1 MAAAI
6 EVRNLHHRYR
16 GAGDHPPAIGDVSFV
31 VEDNQFF
38 TLLGPS
44 GCGKTTTLR
53 CLAGLERPDG
63 GEIRLGD
70 VVVASGR
77 RFVPTHKRDIGVVF
91 QDYAV
96 WPHMTVF
103 ENVAFPLR
111 MASRRRL
118 RMSELRDKVMP
129 MLELMGMEK
138 FEKRRATQLSG
149 GQQQRLSLARA
160 LVREPQV
167 LLLDE
172 PLSSLDARLRARMRA
187 ELRRIQR
194 QFAVTTVFVT
204 HDQVEALSLSN
215 EIAVMNEGNLV
226 QLGRPRELYF
236 HPETEFV
243 GNLVGAANMI
253 AGTVVSVSGPQVAE
267 GVDDATDE
275 VRVAVIDT
283 AIGPLTCTD
292 VSVDELVVGSE
303 CSLLVRP
310 ESIIMHHERPD
321 VDNVFLG
328 RVDLGL
334 FVGESVDHEISV
346 GETVLGVKV
355 PTSVRFH
362 RSDKVF
368 IEIPPAKCVVFGE

>member
-6 EVRNLHHRYR
+6 EVTHLHHEYR
-16 GAGDHPPAIGDVSFV
+16 GAGDHPPAIGDLSFV
-31 VEDNQFF
+31 VEENEFF

-53 CLAGLERPDG
+53 CIAGLERPNG

-70 VVVASGR
+70 VVVVSDR
-77 RFVPTHKRDIGVVF
+77 HFLPTHKRDIGMVF

-111 MASRRRL
+111 MASRRRP
-118 RMSELRDKVMP
+118 RAGELRDKVMAT
-129 MLELMGMEK
+129 LELMGMER

-172 PLSSLDARLRARMRA
+172 PLSSLDARLRSRMRA

-194 QFAVTTVFVT
+194 SLAVTTVFVT

-215 EIAVMNEGNLV
+215 TIAVMNEGDIV
-226 QLGRPRELYF
+226 QIGRPRELYF
-236 HPETEFV
+236 QPASQFV
-243 GNLVGAANMI
+243 GNLVGAANLLPGRVTSVDETDGDD
-253 AGTVVSVSGPQVAE
+253 GTPVVR
-267 GVDDATDE
+267 T
-275 VRVAVIDT
+275 AVFET
-283 AIGPLTCTD
+283 AIGPLRSSDPSIERLT
-292 VSVDELVVGSE
+292 VGAE
-303 CSLLVRP
+303 CSVLIRP
-310 ESIIMHHERPD
+310 EALVLHGENPD
-321 VDNVFLG
+321 RENVLIG
-328 RVDLGL
+328 RVELAL
-334 FVGESVDHEISV
+334 FVGEAVDYEVSV
-346 GETVLGVKV
+346 GDVLLNARVASS
-355 PTSVRFH
+355 TRF
-362 RSDKVF
+362 RRDEKVF
-368 IEIPPAKCVVFGE
+368 VEFPASSCVVFAE

>member
-6 EVRNLHHRYR
+6 EVSHLHHEYR
-16 GAGDHPPAIGDVSFV
+16 GAGDHPPAIGDLSFV
-31 VEDNQFF
+31 VEENEFF

-53 CLAGLERPDG
+53 CIAGLERPMG

-70 VVVASGR
+70 VVVVSER
-77 RFVPTHKRDIGVVF
+77 RFVPTHKRDIGMVF

-118 RMSELRDKVMP
+118 KSAELRDKVMP
-129 MLELMGMEK
+129 MLELMGMEN

-194 QFAVTTVFVT
+194 QLKVTTVFVT

-215 EIAVMNEGNLV
+215 QIAVMNEGALIE
-226 QLGRPRELYF
+226 LGRPRDLYTR
-236 HPETEFV
+236 PKTQFV
-243 GNLVGAANMI
+243 GNLLGAANLI
-253 AGTVVSVSGPQVAE
+253 TGTVVSFTEERMGD
-267 GVDDATDE
+267 GDDLPE
-275 VRVAVIDT
+275 VPASAVFDT
-283 AIGPLTCTD
+283 PLGRLTSTNLGLT
-292 VSVDELVVGSE
+292 ELTVGSE
-303 CSLLVRP
+303 VGLLIRP
-310 ESIIMHHERPD
+310 ESLVLHHERPER
-321 VDNVFLG
+321 DNVFLG
-328 RVDLGL
+328 RIDLGL
-334 FVGESVDHEISV
+334 FVGEAVDHEISV
-346 GETVLGVKV
+346 GDVLLSAKV
-355 PTSVRFH
+355 PATVRFH
-362 RSDKVF
+362 RDDKVYV
-368 IEIPPAKCVVFGE
+368 EVPPEACVVFSE

>member
-6 EVRNLHHRYR
+6 EVTHLHHEYR
-16 GAGDHPPAIGDVSFV
+16 GAGDHPPAIGDLSFV
-31 VEDNQFF
+31 VEENEFF

-53 CLAGLERPDG
+53 CIAGLERPNG

-70 VVVASGR
+70 TVVVSKK
-77 RFVPTHKRDIGVVF
+77 RFVPTHKRDIGMVF

-111 MASRRRL
+111 MASRRRPKT
-118 RMSELRDKVMP
+118 SQLRDKVMP

-172 PLSSLDARLRARMRA
+172 PLSSLDARLRHRMRA

-194 QFAVTTVFVT
+194 SLGVTTVFVT

-215 EIAVMNEGNLV
+215 QILVMNEGALIE
-226 QLGRPRELYF
+226 LGRPRELYTK
-236 HPETEFV
+236 PKTQFV
-243 GNLVGAANMI
+243 GNLLGAANLLT
-253 AGTVVSVSGPQVAE
+253 GTLVSV
-267 GVDDATDE
+267 TDE
-275 VRVAVIDT
+275 QPADGDTLPGLPASAVFDT
-283 AIGPLTCTD
+283 PLGRL
-292 VSVDELVVGSE
+292 VSTYPLLGNLTVGAE
-303 CSLLVRP
+303 CQLLVRP
-310 ESIIMHHERPD
+310 EAIVLHHERPD
-321 VDNVFLG
+321 RDNVYLG

-334 FVGESVDHEISV
+334 FVGEAVDHEISV
-346 GETVLGVKV
+346 GDVLLSAKV
-355 PTSVRFH
+355 PASVRF
-362 RSDKVF
+362 RRDDKVHV
-368 IEIPPAKCVVFGE
+368 EIPPEACVVFTE